1 VLMLEEPLV
10 KMESICKF
18 FGPVRALDKV
28 DFYVG
33 RSEIVGLVGDN
44 GAGKSTLVKVLSGIY
59 PPDEGRIYLEG
70 RRVEFSSPSQAR
82 MLGIETIYQDLALV
96 EDLPIYRNIFLG
108 KEPLK
113 RFGIFSI
120 LDERKMKEESE
131 KVLKLLKINIR
142 SVDVPVKYLSGGQ
155 RQSVAIARAVYYRAK
170 LLLMDEPTTALGAAE
185 VESVLELIRNVKKE
199 GRSIVIISH
208 NLPMILSVC
217 DRVTVL
223 RKGKVVG
230 NKYTKDLT
238 IEELTDMIIGR
249 GKYAE

>member
-1 VLMLEEPLV
+1 MLEEPLV

-18 FGPVRALDKV
+18 FGPVKALDKV

-238 IEELTDMIIGR
+238 IEEVTDMIIGR

>member
-1 VLMLEEPLV
+1 MLEEPLV

-18 FGPVRALDKV
+18 FGPVKALDKV

>member
-1 VLMLEEPLV
+1 MLEEPLV

>member
-1 VLMLEEPLV
+1 MLEEPLV

-18 FGPVRALDKV
+18 FGPVKALDKV

-170 LLLMDEPTTALGAAE
+170 LLLMDEPTTQLGAAE

-238 IEELTDMIIGR
+238 IEEVTDMIIGR